1 MNTLQKFGFHGEMAT
16 LNRSLF
22 AYNKPLKVL
31 HNKEWEYPGQKGGK
45 TMSFNFNINGSV
57 LTPKGEQYP
66 AANYGAGMRVSTSF
80 NGTWD
85 GYVYRY
91 CFIVSGDKTYL
102 FKMTKGD
109 NDTWTTDLSGR
120 GVSGTVI
127 NISFYGTKN
136 EYPKNN
142 DTANPRMTTNSL
154 MIHLDDSLAG
164 HITPSTN
171 IDKSLAS
178 DILNA
183 INTAES
189 NSSSAGAA
197 AHNAEE
203 FAKQAQSSAQSAKD
217 QADASARSAKAS
229 SDSATASGNS
239 ASYANERAV
248 ASQKSADA
256 STTSANAA
264 SASADTSKTQAQE
277 SARQA
282 GIATQKAK
290 DATDQADR
298 AKAQA
303 DEATRQAGIATADV
317 AETKKQVKLASDQA
331 DRAKGEADRSKLEAD
346 RSTEQANRSETQ
358 ANTSEKSAK
367 NAGISAAAAL
377 SSQQKAKTSE
387 DNAKASETEATR
399 QAGIA
404 TAQAIEATKQA
415 GIATTQAGEAKKQA
429 TTATTKAQEASTSAQ
444 SAKTSAQEA
453 TRQAE
458 TAATQATEATKQ
470 AKIATTE
477 AQEASTSATNAKAS
491 ETKSQGLVDEAH
503 KWHDEIMA
511 NIQSAKDNAD
521 VAVRQ
526 ADRAK
531 SEANRA
537 ESSAHNAML
546 SEKNA
551 KESADKADSIKHF
564 VEENV
569 EKTTQQA
576 TAAEE
581 AKNKAIEAKDQA
593 LSYRDEIN
601 SHLDE
606 ANDLHNKAM
615 ALDKQAQASAKAS
628 ADSATA
634 SADSAKASAQ
644 SAKDAKDT
652 ASKTLTQATEIA
664 DGAVKTKKEVADLLS
679 QTKASESETS
689 KYAQQA
695 QDSANASKSSQD
707 EATHQATLAKNN
719 RDEVFANIARAET
732 GADMAMEQ
740 AEEATRQADIATEAA
755 KKAKD
760 YKVTV
765 ENLYDPITQTA
776 EQAMKD
782 AKKASDGVATI
793 NQSKADVAEMKETVL
808 ASQLDVET
816 NKEIVKGLLAK
827 TQQSEANAKASETA
841 AKESETNAKTSETN
855 TATMETHVDEM
866 QTNVTNMQTN
876 VTNMQTNVSSMKDN
890 VSQMKQDVIG
900 LKSNVSSMKDD
911 VTQLKAD
918 TIALK
923 DQVTTARNETETFK
937 TQAGTS
943 ASAAATSESN
953 TKKAETNVTQMKADV
968 TQMKTDVSKMKD
980 DVTKLKSDTATIK
993 AQADETKTAIETLK
1007 TATET
1012 SAKKASDSATAAA
1025 QSATN
1030 AKTSETTA
1038 IDKATEATTQAGKAK
1053 TSAETA
1059 TSQATIAT
1067 TKAGEASTS
1076 AGEAKTQA
1084 GIATTK
1090 ATEAS
1095 TSATAAAG
1103 SAKSASDTKT
1113 AIDQEKDRID
1123 KAVDKLENLKIGGEN
1138 LVDLTSLTVGRFDSS
1153 GSLYTQDPD
1162 SHYSTDFIRVKK
1174 DEPYTCSISPLAEVE
1189 VFTDNYDKTNK
1200 YLSVSLY
1207 GADKSYLGR
1216 LFIKSIPEIY
1226 AFKDHKYTFKP
1237 NDTNLDVAYVRLSF
1251 PQTLKSYV
1259 KLERGTIQTDYSIST
1274 RTMNKNFGS
1283 RISSIESKTKTYSE
1297 STYISLTELGC
1308 TQDTEDCSII
1318 INKALKEQSKNILVP
1333 VGEWKIKK
1341 PIIMQSNGPH
1351 LIGVNRETCI
1361 IKKTTDDVDD
1371 IYGVNAAII
1380 FGGANKDV
1388 VEGYNYTIKDITIR
1402 SHTLYHGY
1410 GIYGAINV
1418 GTANVSWMNI
1428 QKFEIGL
1435 MFPKNIW
1442 VSQFEDMNIAD
1453 SDYGCKFTSSGTT
1466 MLMRNIYVMTPKT
1479 YGYYLSGLSYTHCEN
1494 LACDWAMETATCYGL
1509 YFCGIVIN
1517 GIGCESPKS
1526 KRIIDANNSN
1536 TSISQGYIEVNHDNE
1551 DAVVFRVNG
1560 GYMSFNGVTLV
1571 DTKQSEGK
1579 AKSKLYH
1586 VSTKAYV
1593 VMSNCLRNV
1602 EFGGKSITDDPQ
1614 NRLTIIDGGVVT
1626 QIDNFTTSGNPHADP
1641 SLLLTN
1647 QRSGAIFWATYG
1659 HFHQTPA
1666 PEEKNRG
1673 WETQIASQGDIVIEA
1688 NPEETGVVGYQ
1699 VTDYKDEDTFKETV
1713 KEISSDGWITLNNNN
1728 CNSETHQGYAPMH
1741 VGREIKNQNGA
1752 KASIVDFIYR
1762 QGKIK
1767 IDKTDGFAV
1776 GDKLT
1781 LSKLIYHRD
1790 LNHVNIPALL
1800 YGPEHRMPTYD
1811 WSFVPGISYFDTDND
1826 RYKMWN
1832 GAKWKD
1838 VVFKQDLRVG
1848 GVNLL
1853 RNTDTMDDSNYWQI
1867 RDWTRSDA
1875 KYDSTYNG
1883 EIGDNVGLSTT
1894 NLTKPG
1900 DGEKYFD
1907 YVPMLHLN
1915 TNETYTLS
1923 IYGYNIDRIRFFENL
1938 NDGGNHYHDSQ
1949 NGMYDFVLD
1958 SETSEW
1964 QKFTITFKPSNKDFY
1979 LTFGINST
1987 GNSWVSSIKLERGN
2001 VATNW
2006 SPSPA
2011 DIKSKIEDAKSKAE
2025 KAQVS
2030 ANNAQSTANI
2040 ARDEI
2045 THLTVGGSNHI
2056 QNADK
2061 YWNLLYGHGDNVTAV
2076 GTRDG
2081 SALKIE
2087 LTKRDST
2094 GSNWIV
2100 LYCNSFDKSIIA
2112 PNTDYTYSFKM
2123 KVSDENVLKD
2133 SNNYPVFVLRNGDG
2147 SISWSDQVLMKKL
2160 REDNDGYVTF
2170 TATVTTYGKD
2180 RFDTNHIND
2189 INCYVIPPYNLA
2201 TYWFKEPKL
2210 EIGNMTS
2217 DWSIAPEDAGK
2228 RAIEKADFNN
2238 INMLEDVDYM
2248 DDRWYFT
2255 MNDQIVQSVK
2265 TSEITEKN
2273 NEIVDSGSATGKNIV
2288 VYHSLNTDSTGKTIQ
2303 LHYYGSLFLTKGN
2316 EYTFS
2321 IYGANLKSIL
2331 LDMDYSDP
2339 DNPDGAVMRME
2350 VPVIIEE
2357 ESKELSLYQATFEAP
2372 MTTGYSLTIYLELGS
2387 SSAWATPKLEKGAYA
2402 VGQVRNKND
2411 FIKAFSPFIEQDTA
2425 PNENL
2430 ISWNRVMNRNCFAAK
2445 FDYQTKIWTTW
2456 VTKGDDIFGYGLF
2469 TSGGAHSWVLP
2480 YGESI
2485 TYSFEVKPS
2494 ERLRWQADVN
2504 SIAQSALGTDY
2515 TGNDIDKYLERV
2527 YRKNGI
2533 KIPTDSEGKIKV
2545 DSYLEP
2551 NKWTKCSF
2559 TFSNTYADRNKNKVS
2574 IEDNNVDFGVVTNS
2588 LDAGKTVTVQYRNI
2602 KVEYGDKPTR
2612 FIGYK
2617 QEDNSGENF
2626 IKNSGSLGNARMS
2639 YAGTGSPETYA
2650 GSGYD
2655 KLVPSG
2661 RYLKFTANNSGIS
2674 TFIDKWNYE
2683 DINLQAGESV
2693 TLSVYMK
2700 TDCDDSL
2707 SIGDVGLNFSAEF
2720 MSYWLNNNQL
2730 TNSWKR
2736 FILTGIANKDVSS
2749 KSPWNNSAIT
2759 FYFPEFPKGKSL
2771 YISSPKLERGSVATA
2786 WSERPID
2793 NNTIVDRLLSV
2804 IFDVAGPQELTKGS
2818 LIYRGQTIDN
2828 NCNLIDD
2835 SSRSTIKGISLA
2847 LITELYNLSS
2857 TISIVVAGKTTG
2869 SQYSVDLY
2877 FIKGSNNII
2886 GKQTISANVD
2896 KSPFFN
2902 ITDIDRTYMEKMIS
2916 LGVDSLI
2923 VSYKDNFDTK
2933 VKIYFRDAFASL
2945 PDSFFNGD

>member
-1 MNTLQKFGFHGEMAT
+1 
-16 LNRSLF
+16 
-22 AYNKPLKVL
+22 
-31 HNKEWEYPGQKGGK
+31 
-45 TMSFNFNINGSV
+45 MSFNFNINGSV

-66 AANYGAGMRVSTSF
+66 AANYGAGMKVSVSF

-248 ASQKSADA
+248 ASQRSADA
-256 STTSANAA
+256 SATSANAA
-264 SASADTSKTQAQE
+264 SASADTSKAQAQE

-303 DEATRQAGIATADV
+303 DEATRQAGIATAD
-317 AETKKQVKLASDQA
+317 AG
-331 DRAKGEADRSKLEAD
+331 RAKSDAD

-358 ANTSEKSAK
+358 ANASEKSAK

-404 TAQAIEATKQA
+404 TAQATEATKQA
-415 GIATTQAGEAKKQA
+415 GIATAQAGEAKKQA

-444 SAKTSAQEA
+444 SANTSAQEA
-453 TRQAE
+453 TRQTE
-458 TAATQATEATKQ
+458 TATTQATEATKQ
-470 AKIATTE
+470 AKIATTK
-477 AQEASTSATNAKAS
+477 AQEASTSATNAKTS

-652 ASKTLTQATEIA
+652 ASKTLTQAIEIA

-679 QTKASESETS
+679 QTKASESEAS

-695 QDSANASKSSQD
+695 QDSATASKASQD

-855 TATMETHVDEM
+855 TATMETHVSEM

-876 VTNMQTNVSSMKDN
+876 VTNMQTNVSGMKDN

-900 LKSNVSSMKDD
+900 LKNNVSSMKDD

-923 DQVTTARNETETFK
+923 DQVMTARNETETFK

-1030 AKTSETTA
+1030 AKTSETNA

-1084 GIATTK
+1084 DIATTK

-1123 KAVDKLENLKIGGEN
+1123 KAVDKLEKLEIGGRNLAIGTAYLILDTRDTDNTSCYKNSNDTFRYQTKKGYSLSNEFNNIKKGDTFTISYDVEIYKCSNFTRLGVEPYIKSVYYNGWTYYTTYNFANNNMTSPFKFHFYNTVVAKTDLENVTSQPIIFLQDATFEDGGYCVIKNLKIEKGN
-1138 LVDLTSLTVGRFDSS
+1138 
-1153 GSLYTQDPD
+1153 Q
-1162 SHYSTDFIRVKK
+1162 STD
-1174 DEPYTCSISPLAEVE
+1174 
-1189 VFTDNYDKTNK
+1189 
-1200 YLSVSLY
+1200 
-1207 GADKSYLGR
+1207 
-1216 LFIKSIPEIY
+1216 
-1226 AFKDHKYTFKP
+1226 
-1237 NDTNLDVAYVRLSF
+1237 
-1251 PQTLKSYV
+1251 
-1259 KLERGTIQTDYSIST
+1259 
-1274 RTMNKNFGS
+1274 
-1283 RISSIESKTKTYSE
+1283 
-1297 STYISLTELGC
+1297 
-1308 TQDTEDCSII
+1308 
-1318 INKALKEQSKNILVP
+1318 
-1333 VGEWKIKK
+1333 W
-1341 PIIMQSNGPH
+1341 
-1351 LIGVNRETCI
+1351 
-1361 IKKTTDDVDD
+1361 
-1371 IYGVNAAII
+1371 
-1380 FGGANKDV
+1380 
-1388 VEGYNYTIKDITIR
+1388 
-1402 SHTLYHGY
+1402 
-1410 GIYGAINV
+1410 
-1418 GTANVSWMNI
+1418 
-1428 QKFEIGL
+1428 
-1435 MFPKNIW
+1435 
-1442 VSQFEDMNIAD
+1442 
-1453 SDYGCKFTSSGTT
+1453 
-1466 MLMRNIYVMTPKT
+1466 
-1479 YGYYLSGLSYTHCEN
+1479 
-1494 LACDWAMETATCYGL
+1494 
-1509 YFCGIVIN
+1509 
-1517 GIGCESPKS
+1517 
-1526 KRIIDANNSN
+1526 
-1536 TSISQGYIEVNHDNE
+1536 
-1551 DAVVFRVNG
+1551 
-1560 GYMSFNGVTLV
+1560 
-1571 DTKQSEGK
+1571 
-1579 AKSKLYH
+1579 
-1586 VSTKAYV
+1586 
-1593 VMSNCLRNV
+1593 
-1602 EFGGKSITDDPQ
+1602 
-1614 NRLTIIDGGVVT
+1614 
-1626 QIDNFTTSGNPHADP
+1626 
-1641 SLLLTN
+1641 
-1647 QRSGAIFWATYG
+1647 
-1659 HFHQTPA
+1659 TPA
-1666 PEEKNRG
+1666 PEDF
-1673 WETQIASQGDIVIEA
+1673 ETSIA
-1688 NPEETGVVGYQ
+1688 
-1699 VTDYKDEDTFKETV
+1699 
-1713 KEISSDGWITLNNNN
+1713 
-1728 CNSETHQGYAPMH
+1728 
-1741 VGREIKNQNGA
+1741 
-1752 KASIVDFIYR
+1752 
-1762 QGKIK
+1762 
-1767 IDKTDGFAV
+1767 
-1776 GDKLT
+1776 
-1781 LSKLIYHRD
+1781 
-1790 LNHVNIPALL
+1790 
-1800 YGPEHRMPTYD
+1800 
-1811 WSFVPGISYFDTDND
+1811 
-1826 RYKMWN
+1826 
-1832 GAKWKD
+1832 
-1838 VVFKQDLRVG
+1838 
-1848 GVNLL
+1848 
-1853 RNTDTMDDSNYWQI
+1853 
-1867 RDWTRSDA
+1867 DA
-1875 KYDSTYNG
+1875 KKAGTDAQSTANTA
-1883 EIGDNVGLSTT
+1883 TT
-1894 NLTKPG
+1894 K
-1900 DGEKYFD
+1900 
-1907 YVPMLHLN
+1907 
-1915 TNETYTLS
+1915 
-1923 IYGYNIDRIRFFENL
+1923 
-1938 NDGGNHYHDSQ
+1938 
-1949 NGMYDFVLD
+1949 
-1958 SETSEW
+1958 
-1964 QKFTITFKPSNKDFY
+1964 
-1979 LTFGINST
+1979 
-1987 GNSWVSSIKLERGN
+1987 
-2001 VATNW
+2001 
-2006 SPSPA
+2006 
-2011 DIKSKIEDAKSKAE
+2011 
-2025 KAQVS
+2025 
-2030 ANNAQSTANI
+2030 ANNAQSTADIAQNTANI

-2045 THLTVGGSNHI
+2045 THLTAGGRNYI

-2061 YWNLLYGHGDNVTAV
+2061 DWAFTYGHGHGVTSE

-2081 SALKIE
+2081 SALKVE

-2094 GSNWIV
+2094 DNWIV

-2133 SNNYPVFVLRNGDG
+2133 SNNYPIFVLRNGSD
-2147 SISWSDQVLMKKL
+2147 SISWSNQVSMKKL

-2170 TATVTTYGKD
+2170 TATVTTYDKD
-2180 RFDTNHIND
+2180 RFDTSHIND
-2189 INCYVIPPYNLA
+2189 INCYVMPPYNLA

-2210 EIGNMTS
+2210 EIGNTTS

-2238 INMLEDVDYM
+2238 VNMLEDVDYM
-2248 DDRWYFT
+2248 DDKWYFT

-2265 TSEITEKN
+2265 ISEITEKN
-2273 NEIVDSGSATGKNIV
+2273 NKIVDSGSATGKNIV
-2288 VYHSLNTDSTGKTIQ
+2288 VYHSLNTDSTGKTLQ

-2316 EYTFS
+2316 KYTFS

-2331 LDMDYSDP
+2331 LDMGYS
-2339 DNPDGAVMRME
+2339 DGAVMRIE
-2350 VPVIIEE
+2350 VPVIIEK
-2357 ESKELSLYQATFEAP
+2357 ESKELSLYQTTFEAP
-2372 MTTGYSLTIYLELGS
+2372 MTTDYSLIIYLELGS
-2387 SSAWATPKLEKGAYA
+2387 SPAWATPKLEKGAYA

-2456 VTKGDDIFGYGLF
+2456 VTKGDDAFGYGLF
-2469 TSGGAHSWVLP
+2469 TNGGAHSWVLP

-2494 ERLRWQADVN
+2494 ERLKWGADIN
-2504 SIAQSALGTDY
+2504 SISQSALGTDY
-2515 TGNDIDKYLERV
+2515 TGNDIDEYLERV

-2533 KIPTDSEGKIKV
+2533 KIPKSADGTIKI

-2574 IEDNNVDFGVVTNS
+2574 IADDNVNFGVVTDS
-2588 LDAGKTVTVQYRNI
+2588 LDAGKIVTVQYRNI
-2602 KVEYGDKPTR
+2602 KVEYGNKPTR

-2617 QEDNSGENF
+2617 QEDNGGENF

-2639 YAGTGSPETYA
+2639 YADPGSPETYA
-2650 GSGYD
+2650 GGGYD
-2655 KLVPSG
+2655 NLVPSG
-2661 RYLKFTANNSGIS
+2661 RYLKFTADNSGIS
-2674 TFIDKWNYE
+2674 TSIDKWNYE
-2683 DINLQAGESV
+2683 DINLQAGEGV

-2700 TDCDDSL
+2700 TDCDDPL
-2707 SIGDVGLNFSAEF
+2707 SIGDTGLNFGAEF
-2720 MSYWLNNNQL
+2720 MNCWLNDNQL

-2749 KSPWNNSAIT
+2749 ESPWYGSAIC
-2759 FYFPEFPKGKSL
+2759 FYFSKFPKGKSL

-2793 NNTIVDRLLSV
+2793 NSTIADRLLSV
-2804 IFDVAGPQELTKGS
+2804 IFDIAGPQELTKGS
-2818 LIYRGQTIDN
+2818 LIYRGKTIDN

-2847 LITELYNLSS
+2847 LITELYNLSD
-2857 TISIVVAGKTTG
+2857 TISITVAGKTTG

-2877 FIKGSNNII
+2877 FIKDFTNII
-2886 GKQTISANVD
+2886 GQQTISANVD

-2902 ITDIDRTYMEKMIS
+2902 ITEIDKTYMEKMIS

-2923 VSYKDNFDTK
+2923 VSYKDNNDTK
-2933 VKIYFRDAFASL
+2933 VKIYFRDGFASL

>member
-66 AANYGAGMRVSTSF
+66 AANYGAGMRVSASF

-256 STTSANAA
+256 SATSANAA

-827 TQQSEANAKASETA
+827 TQQSEANAKAS
-841 AKESETNAKTSETN
+841 
-855 TATMETHVDEM
+855 
-866 QTNVTNMQTN
+866 
-876 VTNMQTNVSSMKDN
+876 
-890 VSQMKQDVIG
+890 
-900 LKSNVSSMKDD
+900 
-911 VTQLKAD
+911 
-918 TIALK
+918 
-923 DQVTTARNETETFK
+923 
-937 TQAGTS
+937 
-943 ASAAATSESN
+943 
-953 TKKAETNVTQMKADV
+953 
-968 TQMKTDVSKMKD
+968 
-980 DVTKLKSDTATIK
+980 
-993 AQADETKTAIETLK
+993 ETKTAIETLK

-2011 DIKSKIEDAKSKAE
+2011 DIKSKIEDA
-2025 KAQVS
+2025 
-2030 ANNAQSTANI
+2030 
-2040 ARDEI
+2040 
-2045 THLTVGGSNHI
+2045 
-2056 QNADK
+2056 
-2061 YWNLLYGHGDNVTAV
+2061 
-2076 GTRDG
+2076 
-2081 SALKIE
+2081 
-2087 LTKRDST
+2087 
-2094 GSNWIV
+2094 
-2100 LYCNSFDKSIIA
+2100 
-2112 PNTDYTYSFKM
+2112 
-2123 KVSDENVLKD
+2123 
-2133 SNNYPVFVLRNGDG
+2133 
-2147 SISWSDQVLMKKL
+2147 
-2160 REDNDGYVTF
+2160 
-2170 TATVTTYGKD
+2170 
-2180 RFDTNHIND
+2180 
-2189 INCYVIPPYNLA
+2189 
-2201 TYWFKEPKL
+2201 
-2210 EIGNMTS
+2210 
-2217 DWSIAPEDAGK
+2217 GK

-2339 DNPDGAVMRME
+2339 DNPDGAVRRRE

-2372 MTTGYSLTIYLELGS
+2372 MTTGYSLTIYLKLGS

-2515 TGNDIDKYLERV
+2515 TGNDIDKYLKRV

-2574 IEDNNVDFGVVTNS
+2574 IEDNNVNFGVVTNS

-2720 MSYWLNNNQL
+2720 MSCWLNNNQL